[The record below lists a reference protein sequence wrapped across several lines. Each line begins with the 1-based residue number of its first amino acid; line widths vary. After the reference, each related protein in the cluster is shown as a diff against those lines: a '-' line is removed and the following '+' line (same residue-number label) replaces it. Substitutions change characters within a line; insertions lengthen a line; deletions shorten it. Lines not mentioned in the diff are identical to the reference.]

1 MRRVWRTPTVDS
13 LKLENH
19 TRIDIAQKV
28 RKKFFYVAVI
38 YTITK
43 GKDQMRANVSRY
55 DQSV

>member
-1 MRRVWRTPTVDS
+1 MQRGWRKARVHS
-13 LKLENH
+13 LKIVNY

-55 DQSV
+55 DQSI